1 MKEKK
6 IKQPVMR
13 QSHLSLILLGAAMA
27 LYGLVSALVW
37 SISSSQAMRGVITA
51 GQLRVR
57 LQAYE
62 NTGGLIAGLAFF
74 VLFVWCAVASK
85 RGPRAAFIVGAFASF
100 APILA
105 GRVDDLL
112 FGTLKLV
119 LPAGSVI
126 ASALTT
132 VLFTIPMVIA
142 FIIFASSGRIPR
154 ACRWLAFA
162 TIFIVLATAFFPI
175 YVTILAFLLNPGD
188 PTVGRMLET
197 STKVIKLR
205 YLLPGLSLLF
215 MAYLSIRFAK
225 KQLPVEPAKVPTE
238 GEAK

>member
-6 IKQPVMR
+6 SKQPLMR
-13 QSHLSLILLGAAMA
+13 KSHLPLILLGAVMA

-37 SISSSQAMRGVITA
+37 GVASSQAMRGIITA

-62 NTGGLIAGLAFF
+62 NTGGLIAGVVFF

-119 LPAGSVI
+119 LPAGSVV
-126 ASALTT
+126 AGALTT
-132 VLFTIPMVIA
+132 IVFTLPMAVA
-142 FIIFASSGRIPR
+142 FIIFASSGRVPR

-162 TIFIVLATAFFPI
+162 SIFIVLATAFFPI
-175 YVTILAFLLNPGD
+175 YVTVLAFLLKPGD
-188 PTVGRMLET
+188 PAVGRMLES

-205 YLLPGLSLLF
+205 YLLPGLSLLL
-215 MAYLSIRFAK
+215 MAYTSIRFSK
-225 KQLPVEPAKVPTE
+225 KQQPVEPAKDFTE
-238 GEAK
+238 GESK

>member
-6 IKQPVMR
+6 RKQPLMR
-13 QSHLSLILLGAAMA
+13 QSHLPLILLGAAMA
-27 LYGLVSALVW
+27 LYGLVSSLVW
-37 SISSSQAMRGVITA
+37 SVASSQAMRGVITA
-51 GQLRVR
+51 GHLRVR

-62 NTGGLIAGLAFF
+62 DTGGLIAGIVFF
-74 VLFVWCAVASK
+74 VLFVWCAIASK
-85 RGPRAAFIVGAFASF
+85 HGPRAAFIVGAFASF

-105 GRVDDLL
+105 GRADDLL

-126 ASALTT
+126 AGALTT
-132 VLFTIPMVIA
+132 IVFTLPMVIA
-142 FIIFASSGRIPR
+142 FIILASSGRVPR
-154 ACRWLAFA
+154 SCRWLAFA

-188 PTVGRMLET
+188 PAVGRMLET
-197 STKVIKLR
+197 STNVIKLR
-205 YLLPGLSLLF
+205 YLLPGLSLLL
-215 MAYLSIRFAK
+215 MAYLSIRFSK
-225 KQLPVEPAKVPTE
+225 KQPPVEPANIATE

>member
-1 MKEKK
+1 MKKKK
-6 IKQPVMR
+6 IKQPIMR
-13 QSHLSLILLGAAMA
+13 QSHLPLILLGAAMA

-37 SISSSQAMRGVITA
+37 SVSSSQAMRGVITA

-62 NTGGLIAGLAFF
+62 DTGGLIAGIVFF

-105 GRVDDLL
+105 GRADDLL

-126 ASALTT
+126 AGALSTI
-132 VLFTIPMVIA
+132 VFTLPMVIS
-142 FIIFASSGRIPR
+142 FIILASSGRVPR

-175 YVTILAFLLNPGD
+175 YVTVLAFLLNPGD
-188 PTVGRMLET
+188 PAVGRMLET

-205 YLLPGLSLLF
+205 YLLPGLSLLL
-215 MAYLSIRFAK
+215 MAYFSLRFAK
-225 KQLPVEPAKVPTE
+225 KQQPADPAKIASK
-238 GEAK
+238 GEAI